1 MVGCCTGEKKLPA
14 YEIWQ
19 PVGII
24 TQTCEAWTFQ
34 IKPERVAER
43 KGKGRRER
51 KRGGRVYDALK
62 WSEEKYPFIFMKRQ
76 NSPLPFF
83 LLSNSSGHHFRNTFS
98 VLLFKKRIKSQTQN
112 KKHIL
117 RGNDAPVIAHKKEKL
132 TNLTMLTELIV
143 SIPNCTINTVVYTFI
158 AISIPWN
165 KPYRFQNWRKAEFS
179 R

>member
-83 LLSNSSGHHFRNTFS
+83 LLSNSSCHHFRNMFS

-117 RGNDAPVIAHKKEKL
+117 RGMMHRWLHTKKRNLPISYHVDRADCVNTKL
-132 TNLTMLTELIV
+132 
-143 SIPNCTINTVVYTFI
+143 Y
-158 AISIPWN
+158 
-165 KPYRFQNWRKAEFS
+165 Y
-179 R
+179 